1 MCGIAGYFSN
11 NTSVDVPVFEKALD
25 RLRHRGP
32 DHGAVKEL
40 PHGILGHR
48 RLSIIDLS
56 TEANQPF
63 TLSAQPNLT
72 MVYNGEVY
80 NYKELGNGL
89 QNLITNSDTE
99 VILQG
104 YNENGIS
111 FFKSLRGIYAFAIA
125 DYRKSS
131 RVILYRDPSGI
142 KPLYYYLKNGQ
153 FIFASE
159 IKAIVPLVKDPL
171 EIHDA
176 VIKAYLSVGYC
187 PEPYTV
193 YQDIKAV
200 VPGTLLELDL
210 NSFTL
215 SSQTLNGYDF
225 KEHSQYYNEV
235 DIRNSVSGL
244 LKQSV
249 KRNVVSDVPLLFSL
263 SGGIDSSLIVA
274 FSKDNGYQPETL
286 TVSFN
291 DKDYNESEVAQIFA
305 DRLNVKANFTT
316 CDTTGS
322 LDLLKKLLLHF
333 DQPYADS
340 SFIPFYFLSREAARH
355 GKVLVGGDGGDEIH
369 AGYSNFVTVP
379 RIRRLKILQPFFAL
393 ATHVLKGN
401 YKRLLKKIN
410 VLLSSKSDEELIYLR
425 ESWIYPSLKLNG
437 EKPFTFDFREGVALY
452 SSCFPTNVDDSFSL
466 KFSNDVFYRRMVSDY
481 LRKTDMMS
489 MLNSIEY
496 RVPMLDEDLVQFSL
510 GIPLK
515 YKIHHDKGKKI
526 LRELHSQFFPQE
538 TTSRPKTGF
547 SIPLDTWLS
556 KADFDE
562 IENYLLQDGILNKYV
577 NSKYIQSLFKA
588 LHNNAYASSISRAG
602 AYQQILIFYSLQLWF
617 NEGRN

>member
-1 MCGIAGYFSN
+1 MCGIAGYFN
-11 NTSVDVPVFEKALD
+11 QFNPVDVPAFEMALD

-32 DHGAVKEL
+32 DHGAVQEF

-56 TEANQPF
+56 TAANQPF
-63 TLSAQPNLT
+63 RLVEEPDLT

-80 NYKELGNGL
+80 NYKELGTSLENV
-89 QNLITNSDTE
+89 TTSSDTE
-99 VILQG
+99 IILRG
-104 YNENGIS
+104 YAENQSS

-125 DYRKSS
+125 DYRTTPK
-131 RVILYRDPSGI
+131 VILYRDPSGI

-159 IKAIVPLVKDPL
+159 IKTIVPLVKDPL
-171 EIHDA
+171 AIHDD

-187 PEPYTV
+187 PEPHTV

-200 VPGTLLELDL
+200 EPGTLLELDL
-210 NSFTL
+210 QSFTL
-215 SSQTLNGYDF
+215 SRQILYSYDF
-225 KEHSQYYNEV
+225 KEQPHQRTAP
-235 DIRNSVSGL
+235 DIQHNVSEL
-244 LKQSV
+244 LQQAV
-249 KRNVVSDVPLLFSL
+249 KRNVISDVPVLFSL

-274 FSKDNGYQPETL
+274 LSKTNGYQPETL
-286 TVSFN
+286 TVSFD
-291 DKDYNESEVAQIFA
+291 DKGYNESEVAQVFA
-305 DRLNVKANFTT
+305 NTLNIKANFTT

-340 SFIPFYFLSREAARH
+340 SFIPFYFLSKEASKR

-369 AGYSNFVTVP
+369 AGYSNFITVP
-379 RIRRLKILQPFFAL
+379 KIRRLKILRPFVAL
-393 ATHVLKGN
+393 VTRMLNGN

-410 VLLSSKSDEELIYLR
+410 MLLSAKSDEELIYLR
-425 ESWIYPSLKLNG
+425 ESWIYPELELNG

-452 SSCFPTNVDDSFSL
+452 SSCFPTSGGHSFL
-466 KFSNDVFYRRMVSDY
+466 QTFTNDVFYRRMLSDY

-515 YKIHHDKGKKI
+515 YKIQENKGKKI
-526 LRELHSQFFPQE
+526 LRDLHSQFFPKE

-556 KADFDE
+556 KADFAE
-562 IENYLLQDGILNKYV
+562 IENYIMQDGILKKYV
-577 NSKYIQSLFKA
+577 NPKYIQALFKA
-588 LHNNAYASSISRAG
+588 LHNDDYASSISRAG
-602 AYQQILIFYSLQLWF
+602 VYQQILIFYSLQLWF
-617 NEGRN
+617 KEGRN